1 MRGWPLGLPSPYCAD
16 RHAHQWSHA
25 DHRHIEPLGC
35 CPYDV
40 FHTCIMPHWH
50 FFCNSCIFSLDRT
63 VPMWHYGNVRSNEI
77 NTKLT
82 EQKLSEIC
90 RENGLEATR
99 ENMALAAFLNDADFR
114 ERITRFYF
122 ERALAEVAAAH

>member
-1 MRGWPLGLPSPYCAD
+1 M
-16 RHAHQWSHA
+16 
-25 DHRHIEPLGC
+25 
-35 CPYDV
+35 
-40 FHTCIMPHWH
+40 
-50 FFCNSCIFSLDRT
+50 
-63 VPMWHYGNVRSNEI
+63 

-122 ERALAEVAAAH
+122 DRALAAVSAAH